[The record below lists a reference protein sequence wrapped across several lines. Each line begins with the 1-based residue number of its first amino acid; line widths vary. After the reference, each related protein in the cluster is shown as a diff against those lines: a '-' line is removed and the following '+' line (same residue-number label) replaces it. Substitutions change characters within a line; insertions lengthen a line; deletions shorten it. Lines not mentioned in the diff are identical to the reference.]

1 MLQWDELLRRRE
13 KKRKKER
20 EEERTQIS
28 INVEK
33 TRDRRALNYPY

>member
-33 TRDRRALNYPY
+33 TRDRCTLNYPY